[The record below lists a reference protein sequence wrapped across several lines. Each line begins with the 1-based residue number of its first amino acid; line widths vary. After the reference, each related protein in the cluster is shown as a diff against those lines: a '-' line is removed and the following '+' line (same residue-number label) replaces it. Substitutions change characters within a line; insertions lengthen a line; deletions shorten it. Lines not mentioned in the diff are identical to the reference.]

1 MVLEKLKELSEML
14 ETNQNV
20 DWIEND
26 PSVEFKHLKKFV
38 DSMREDFNVL
48 NEYEEAGYFGLNW
61 SLPDII
67 SKAED
72 MGVECSEDEARE
84 IAYTIEQNGDCEYGI
99 TWDTIAYYVEQHFD
113 INE

>member
-1 MVLEKLKELSEML
+1 MILEKLKELSEML
-14 ETNQNV
+14 ETNQHS

-26 PSVEFKHLKKFV
+26 PSVEFEHLKKIV

-61 SLPDII
+61 SLPDIVY
-67 SKAED
+67 KAED

-84 IAYTIEQNGDCEYGI
+84 IAYAIEQNGDCEYGI
-99 TWDTIAYYVEQHFD
+99 TWDTIAYYIEQHFD
-113 INE
+113 IDQ

>member
-26 PSVEFKHLKKFV
+26 PSVEFEHLKKIV
-38 DSMREDFNVL
+38 DSMREDFNVHK
-48 NEYEEAGYFGLNW
+48 EYEEAGYFGLNW
-61 SLPDII
+61 SLPDIV

-84 IAYTIEQNGDCEYGI
+84 IAYTIEENGDCEYGI
-99 TWDTIAYYVEQHFD
+99 TWDTIAYYIEQYFD

>member
-1 MVLEKLKELSEML
+1 MILEKLKELSEML

-26 PSVEFKHLKKFV
+26 PSFEFERLKKIV
-38 DSMREDFNVL
+38 DSVREDFNIL

-67 SKAED
+67 DKAED
-72 MGVECSEDEARE
+72 MGFECSEDEARE

-99 TWDTIAYYVEQHFD
+99 SWESIAYYVGLHFN
-113 INE
+113 ITK

>member
-26 PSVEFKHLKKFV
+26 PSVEFEHLKKIV
-38 DSMREDFNVL
+38 DSMCEDFNVL

-67 SKAED
+67 SKAEE

-84 IAYTIEQNGDCEYGI
+84 IAYEIEQNGDCEYGI
-99 TWDTIAYYVEQHFD
+99 TWDTIAYYIGQHFD
-113 INE
+113 IDQ

>member
-20 DWIEND
+20 DWTEND
-26 PSVEFKHLKKFV
+26 PSVEFELLKKIV

-48 NEYEEAGYFGLNW
+48 KEYSEAGYFGLNW

-67 SKAED
+67 SKAEE

-99 TWDTIAYYVEQHFD
+99 TWDTIAYCVEQHFD
-113 INE
+113 ID

>member
-14 ETNQNV
+14 ETNQYV
-20 DWIEND
+20 DWVEND
-26 PSVEFKHLKKFV
+26 PSVEFERLKKIV

-67 SKAED
+67 SKAEE

-84 IAYTIEQNGDCEYGI
+84 IAFEIEQNGDCEYGI
-99 TWDTIAYYVEQHFD
+99 SWDTIAYYIEQHFD
-113 INE
+113 ID

>member
-14 ETNQNV
+14 ETNQYV
-20 DWIEND
+20 DWVEND
-26 PSVEFKHLKKFV
+26 QSVEFERLKKIV

-67 SKAED
+67 SKAEE

-84 IAYTIEQNGDCEYGI
+84 IAYEIEQNGDCEYGI

-113 INE
+113 ID